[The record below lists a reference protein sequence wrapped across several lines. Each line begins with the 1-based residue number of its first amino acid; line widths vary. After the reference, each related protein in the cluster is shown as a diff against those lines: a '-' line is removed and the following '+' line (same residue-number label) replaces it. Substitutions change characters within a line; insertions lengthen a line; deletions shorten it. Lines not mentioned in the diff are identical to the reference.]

1 MRAVDPHAPP
11 ALLPGT
17 ASLAAGARSV
27 RGFDR
32 LLYRVSEAFYG
43 EESFN
48 EEELRELSDEF
59 EKDREEGI

>member
-1 MRAVDPHAPP
+1 MFSWIICEFFDDHLIEVDTDIDE
-11 ALLPGT
+11 L
-17 ASLAAGARSV
+17 
-27 RGFDR
+27 D
-32 LLYRVSEAFYG
+32 EAFYG